1 MSVELVCV
9 VTTYNK
15 ANSKKIEYLR
25 RIWDVAIIL
34 KFGVKCHK
42 GRLHYVML
50 LDNMPHENVH
60 LSHNMH
66 ATDLVYISKYSHC
79 HCESLDMQIMS
90 LACILSET

>member
-1 MSVELVCV
+1 MRQEPFKNKMKQKMEEKKFELESDSFTSCH
-9 VTTYNK
+9 
-15 ANSKKIEYLR
+15 
-25 RIWDVAIIL
+25 
-34 KFGVKCHK
+34 KCHK

-79 HCESLDMQIMS
+79 HCESLDM
-90 LACILSET
+90 

>member
-1 MSVELVCV
+1 M
-9 VTTYNK
+9 
-15 ANSKKIEYLR
+15 KKILLKSL
-25 RIWDVAIIL
+25 IWQPYPKGQV
-34 KFGVKCHK
+34 GQSMHHK

-79 HCESLDMQIMS
+79 HCESLDM
-90 LACILSET
+90 